1 MPSLRRGVRANEDV
15 RLTRQLSLDPW
26 ELRRRNIVSQFPSV
40 SGLGVAIETGA
51 FGANMVRA
59 RAAGARV
66 LSGTRVTLGHRVAL
80 GRQMWIETDLTVG
93 DDVLFSGR
101 VGVLSNVHDID
112 SPLTVYTAPS
122 KPFAPV
128 VLEGDNLVG
137 YGALLIGPCH
147 LERGA
152 VLGAGA
158 VATGRLLADTVYV
171 GIPARPLRTRR
182 RDSGGVTP

>member
-1 MPSLRRGVRANEDV
+1 MRPTRRLLQPVVRSVHLARFTWLRLRTFGRVRAAS
-15 RLTRQLSLDPW
+15 TP
-26 ELRRRNIVSQFPSV
+26 I
-40 SGLGVAIETGA
+40 T
-51 FGANMVRA
+51 
-59 RAAGARV
+59 AAGARV

-80 GRQMWIETDLTVG
+80 GRHMWVETDLTVG

-112 SPLTVYTAPS
+112 SPLTVFTAPS

-171 GIPARPLRTRR
+171 GIPARPLRTRHR
-182 RDSGGVTP
+182 GPATGPDAGGVAP